1 MKYLQT
7 RLRKRLQGHDG
18 MQGMMV
24 QEGAAGLLM
33 GRPVYIS
40 QDAPTFVSGT
50 ESNLIFFGDVAR
62 TYRIVDRKEIQFVV
76 DPYSSSGSGII
87 HYRSSMRSD
96 AMIVDKYAGTL
107 IVNKA

>member
-1 MKYLQT
+1 
-7 RLRKRLQGHDG
+7 

-62 TYRIVDRKEIQFVV
+62 AYRIVDRKEIQFIV
-76 DPYSSSGSGII
+76 DPYTNSSTGIVN
-87 HYRSSMRSD
+87 YRSSMRSD
-96 AMIVDKYAGTL
+96 AQIVDNRAGTL
-107 IVNKA
+107 ITNKA